1 MATLVGFKPR
11 ALEEC
16 EPSVMP
22 TAQQQHTPSNPFQRS
37 SSGRSQPARSLLS
50 ELLFAA
56 VTAEQQQAAEQGG
69 QMMMDQAAAQMMQQG
84 QGGDCWMDDDCCSD
98 DEDSEDEEGSEDE
111 EVAEGAMADMLI
123 DVLPQARSSPL
134 PIPPPA

>member
-1 MATLVGFKPR
+1 MAGTLVGFQPCG
-11 ALEEC
+11 A
-16 EPSVMP
+16 
-22 TAQQQHTPSNPFQRS
+22 PSNASVPPNPFHRS

-56 VTAEQQQAAEQGG
+56 VTAEQQAAEGREMAEEAGHLPAGVVSQAVHGG
-69 QMMMDQAAAQMMQQG
+69 QG
-84 QGGDCWMDDDCCSD
+84 ECWMEDASDDCSEDDD
-98 DEDSEDEEGSEDE
+98 EGDSEEEGESEE
-111 EVAEGAMADMLI
+111 EEGDMGMLL